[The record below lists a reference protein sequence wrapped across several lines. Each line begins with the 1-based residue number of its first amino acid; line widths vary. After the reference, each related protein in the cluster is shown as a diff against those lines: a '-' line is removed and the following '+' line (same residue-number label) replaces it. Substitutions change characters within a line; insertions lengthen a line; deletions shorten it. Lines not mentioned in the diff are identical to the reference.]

1 MDALRPGSGVAPMVR
16 VTPRD
21 QILKAVIRYRRC
33 RHLTSVA
40 YPRTGGREI
49 SPSGGSSTWNTEVVQ
64 GNGGQINDPFFVPS
78 SNMVRLCLGLF
89 LDEGRRCFWN
99 YGETWTRLGVLEL
112 SIFIPGH

>member
-16 VTPRD
+16 LTPRD

-49 SPSGGSSTWNTEVVQ
+49 SRSGGSSTWNTEVVQ
-64 GNGGQINDPFFVPS
+64 GNGGQINYPFFVPS
-78 SNMVRLCLGLF
+78 SNLVRLGLGLF
-89 LDEGRRCFWN
+89 YTNKQL
-99 YGETWTRLGVLEL
+99 
-112 SIFIPGH
+112 IPTLIVCLLKMHLISFPIP